1 MKENKIKP
9 IKSMGQNFLIDAN
22 ICDKIVK
29 RSGLNSTD
37 NVLEVGAGQGVLTTR
52 LAEKVNHV
60 TAIEL
65 DKRLIK
71 ELENILLKYKNV
83 TLIQE
88 NILKINIKKIIE
100 ESLNLSNWHVCANL
114 PYNITTPIITTFI
127 EADIFK
133 TITIMIQKEVAERI
147 CAKPG
152 TPDYSAFTI
161 YTNYHTTPEK
171 LFDVPPEC
179 FSPRPKVMSSVVKMI
194 VRDKKPLNT
203 EEEKLFF
210 KIVRAAFAQR
220 RKTLVNALHAVFA
233 EKYNKEEIIEAIK
246 NCGFDTNI
254 RGERLSIEDFVHL
267 CNYLQNIVIAG

>member
-9 IKSMGQNFLIDAN
+9 IKSMGQNFLIDTN

-29 RSGLNSTD
+29 MSGLNSTD

-60 TAIEL
+60 TAVEL

-71 ELENILLKYKNV
+71 ELKNILLKYENI
-83 TLIQE
+83 TLIQGD
-88 NILKINIKKIIE
+88 ILKINIKKIIE
-100 ESLNLSNWHVCANL
+100 ESLDKSNWHVCANL

-161 YTNYHTTPEK
+161 YTNYHTMPEK

-179 FSPRPKVMSSVVKMI
+179 FSPRPKVMSSVVKMT
-194 VRDKKPLNT
+194 VREKKLLNT

-220 RKTLVNALHAVFA
+220 RKTLANALHSVFA
-233 EKYNKEEIIEAIK
+233 DKLSKEEIIEAIK

-254 RGERLSIEDFVHL
+254 RGERLSIENFIHL
-267 CNYLQNIVIAG
+267 CNYL